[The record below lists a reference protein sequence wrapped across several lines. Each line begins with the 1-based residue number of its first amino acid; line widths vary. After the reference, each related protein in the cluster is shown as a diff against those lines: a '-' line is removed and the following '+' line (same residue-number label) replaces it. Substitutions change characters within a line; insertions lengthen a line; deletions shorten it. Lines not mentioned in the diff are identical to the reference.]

1 MKMSK
6 QHFEFIADTIAPLL
20 ESATSI
26 EVIAD
31 KLEETNPLFNR
42 KVFTDRA
49 LKNWEEKNIPPVY
62 VETLDALIEEVCNV

>member
-1 MKMSK
+1 MKMSR
-6 QHFEFIADTIAPLL
+6 QHFEFITDTIAPLL

-49 LKNWEEKNIPPVY
+49 LKNWEEKNIA
-62 VETLDALIEEVCNV
+62 ELLEELEAAQ